1 MLLLPLLLLLLLNL
15 ATATTT
21 RVSLYLGS
29 GTSDNDNDAFLA
41 NLPIALSQAFPHGD
55 YTITTFLED
64 EFSNDLL
71 TKTDLLIFP
80 GGSGNG
86 QATALGD
93 DNLALILSW
102 VNAGGSYIG
111 TCGGSFLGMS
121 HIGFYGTPTPTL
133 QEPWDRGSGN
143 VSVEVLD
150 VGFEELA
157 LDRDIFAGNITIM
170 YYQGPIVKPQDLPS
184 DVNML
189 AMFRTE
195 IATNHPEETMGEM
208 INTPAITS
216 KEVGKGRVV
225 LNSPH
230 PELQPVVPEIYAGEI
245 LWVLKLV

>member
-1 MLLLPLLLLLLLNL
+1 MLLLPLLLLLMLNL

-93 DNLALILSW
+93 YNLALILSW

-150 VGFEELA
+150 VGFEELGTN
-157 LDRDIFAGNITIM
+157 FAPSWECVISFIM
-170 YYQGPIVKPQDLPS
+170 RL
-184 DVNML
+184 
-189 AMFRTE
+189 
-195 IATNHPEETMGEM
+195 
-208 INTPAITS
+208 
-216 KEVGKGRVV
+216 
-225 LNSPH
+225 
-230 PELQPVVPEIYAGEI
+230 
-245 LWVLKLV
+245 